1 MFYFLIITF
10 AAAAAAILSFLGGM
24 VYSSRKERAKIME
37 VQQELVENADFV
49 FQALDRY
56 FRKEKPYLNPNLDVN
71 ETARYVL
78 TNRTYLAKAIK
89 QNGMVN
95 FNYYVNTFR
104 INEAIMILKS
114 ERYVRIGEVALRC
127 GFNSTSAFTMAFKA
141 SVGITPK
148 EWRERYFQALEERE
162 REQQKAQ
169 PRLSLRRI
177 LHRK

>member
-1 MFYFLIITF
+1 MFKFLIILF
-10 AAAAAAILSFLGGM
+10 VAAAAAIASFLGGM
-24 VYSSRKERAKIME
+24 AYSSKREKAGIMD
-37 VQQELVENADFV
+37 VQQEFVENADFV

-104 INEAIMILKS
+104 INEAVAILKKD
-114 ERYVRIGEVALRC
+114 RYIRIGEVALRC

-141 SVGITPK
+141 SVGITPR
-148 EWRERYFQALEERE
+148 EWRDRYFQAQEALEH
-162 REQQKAQ
+162 EQQKEQ
-169 PRLSLRRI
+169 PRQGLRRI